1 MIKFKRIIQPLLFV
15 LLAGLLAGG
24 ALLYFGGKQEEGAP
38 SEHAGGEHMPELGPA
53 APKSGEALA
62 YKNETVYVL
71 LDPEG
76 RVVEQSIVNRI
87 YRCDGET
94 AGMIKDYGSYR
105 EISNMT
111 SEAEPVTQENMVL
124 WNSELLQEGDIYYE
138 GVTDKNLP
146 VEFDI
151 DYYLDGEAVE
161 AAALPG
167 KSGELKIVIRVENKL
182 AVEGA
187 VGYRDYY
194 GRSAQKYDLNYIPLL
209 VQGTY
214 SVDLNRFSDIRA
226 GDGVGIITGQNM
238 NVSFMAFPYPEAE
251 IVMTMQGDEIELSQ
265 IMMMIIPQLPPI
277 PEVDMEDDFVELID
291 GISAIS
297 EGLTEL
303 YGGADQLYQG
313 LNSFVTEGKNML
325 SELEP
330 LFKLIEEFA
339 ELAKGYNT
347 GELEELVQRLE
358 ELLRR
363 IDELPDF
370 DDWDF
375 GSPGEGEPAEPPT
388 WEEIV
393 EQIPSDIFD
402 GIRGDAAELE
412 EALDHLRSL
421 YELLSE
427 LGGNIDNLD
436 EIREKAEETVEM
448 LTALPEALDQML
460 EAQKMIRDGIGEI
473 NNKGILEIK
482 KGLVEG
488 VNEMRFGQA
497 KIELMRSLAEGFR
510 SHADN
515 ENNANSSVQFIL
527 QTETVKGQEQDKGT
541 DDQAAEDDGQDT
553 ANRAWYSKLW
563 SRFVDL
569 FASFS

>member
-1 MIKFKRIIQPLLFV
+1 MKQFKRIILPLLFV
-15 LLAGLLAGG
+15 FLAILLTGG
-24 ALLYFGGKQEEGAP
+24 ALLYFDGRNSDEAID
-38 SEHAGGEHMPELGPA
+38 HAAGEQLPQQGRA
-53 APKSGEALA
+53 APGSGETLA

-76 RVVEQSIVNRI
+76 GVVEQSIVNRI
-87 YRCDGET
+87 YRCDGEP

-138 GVTDKNLP
+138 GVTDKSLP
-146 VEFDI
+146 VNFKI

-161 AAALPG
+161 AAELPG
-167 KSGELKIVIRVENKL
+167 KSGQLKIVIGVENKL

-194 GRSAQKYDLNYIPLL
+194 GRSAQKYDHNYVPLL

-214 SVDLNRFSDIRA
+214 SVDLNRFSEIKA

-238 NVSFMAFPYPEAE
+238 NISFMAFPYPEAE
-251 IVMTMQGDEIELSQ
+251 IVMTMQGEDIELSQ
-265 IMMMIIPQLPPI
+265 IMMMILPQLPPI

-291 GISAIS
+291 GISSIS
-297 EGLTEL
+297 GGMTEL
-303 YGGADQLYQG
+303 YNGADQLYQG
-313 LNSFVTEGKNML
+313 LNSFVTEGKNTL

-330 LFKLIEEFA
+330 LFGLIEEFA
-339 ELAKGYNT
+339 ELAKGYSP
-347 GELEELVQRLE
+347 EKLEELVQRLE

-375 GSPGEGEPAEPPT
+375 GSPGEGERAEPPT
-388 WEEIV
+388 WDEIV

-402 GIRGDAAELE
+402 GIRGDAAKLE

-427 LGGNIDNLD
+427 LGESVDNLD
-436 EIREKAEETVEM
+436 EIREKAEDTVEM
-448 LTALPEALDQML
+448 LTALPEALDQMV
-460 EAQKMIRDGIGEI
+460 EAQKMIRDGIGEV

-488 VNEMRFGQA
+488 VNEMRFGRA
-497 KIELMRSLAEGFR
+497 KVELMRSLAEGFR

-515 ENNANSSVQFIL
+515 ENNTNSSVQFIL
-527 QTETVKGQEQDKGT
+527 QTETVKGREQNKNTG
-541 DDQAAEDDGQDT
+541 DQAGEEGQKA
-553 ANRAWYSKLW
+553 ANKAWYSKLW
-563 SRFVDL
+563 SRFVQL
-569 FASFS
+569 FESR

>member
-1 MIKFKRIIQPLLFV
+1 MKNFKRVIQPLFFI
-15 LLAGLLAGG
+15 LLTSLLAGG
-24 ALLYFGGKQEEGAP
+24 ALLYFSGTQGGAAIENAEAELRPEREAAALKS
-38 SEHAGGEHMPELGPA
+38 SET
-53 APKSGEALA
+53 LA

-87 YRCDGET
+87 YQCGGEP
-94 AGMIKDYGSYR
+94 AEMIKDYGSYR

-111 SEAEPVTQENMVL
+111 SEAEPVLQENMVL
-124 WNSELLQEGDIYYE
+124 WDSELLQEGDIYYE
-138 GVTDKNLP
+138 GISDKSLP
-146 VEFDI
+146 VDFNI
-151 DYYLDGEAVE
+151 DYYLDGVATEAT
-161 AAALPG
+161 ALPG

-187 VGYRDYY
+187 VPYLDYY
-194 GRSAQKYDLNYIPLL
+194 GKTAQKYDLNYIPLL

-214 SVDLNRFSDIRA
+214 SVDLNRFSQIRA

-238 NVSFMAFPYPEAE
+238 NISFMAFPYPEAE

-277 PEVDMEDDFVELID
+277 PEVDMEDDFIELIN

-313 LNSFVTEGKNML
+313 FSGFITEGKDML
-325 SELEP
+325 SGLEP
-330 LFKLIEEFA
+330 LFELIEEFA
-339 ELAKGYNT
+339 ELAEGYT
-347 GELEELVQRLE
+347 SEDLEEVLRRLE
-358 ELLRR
+358 DLLRR
-363 IDELPDF
+363 IDELPDPG
-370 DDWDF
+370 DWNF
-375 GSPGEGEPAEPPT
+375 GNPDEAEPGAPPA
-388 WEEIV
+388 WDEIL
-393 EQIPSDIFD
+393 EQIPSDLFD
-402 GIRGDAAELE
+402 DIHGNAAELE
-412 EALDHLRSL
+412 ELLEHLRSF
-421 YELLSE
+421 YETLSGLE
-427 LGGNIDNLD
+427 GQIDDLD
-436 EIREKAEETVEM
+436 TLREKAEEAYDM
-448 LTALPEALDQML
+448 LSALPGALDEL
-460 EAQKMIRDGIGEI
+460 VEAQKMIRDGIGEV
-473 NNKGILEIK
+473 NNKGVLEIK

-497 KIELMRSLAEGFR
+497 KIELMRSLAEGFK

-527 QTETVKGQEQDKGT
+527 QTETVKGQEQESGT
-541 DDQAAEDDGQDT
+541 GDQEKEENGQNT
-553 ANRAWYSKLW
+553 ANRVWYSKLW
-563 SRFVDL
+563 SRFVQL